1 MRRHGPWMVAIL
13 ITACLCLAGCAA
25 TATSSEAAD
34 GSGDAAKA
42 DSIGDTSL
50 KRVTLAQAAADR
62 LAIRTAVVGET
73 KVASSGRKKVAR
85 RVIPYA
91 AVLYDVNGDAWVYT
105 VPEPLVYVRHRITV
119 DYVDGDRAVL
129 SEGPPP
135 GTAIVTVGVAE
146 LYGIEVGVGAS
157 E

>member
-25 TATSSEAAD
+25 AASSEAAD
-34 GSGDAAKA
+34 NSGDAAKV
-42 DSIGDTSL
+42 DSVGDTGL

-62 LAIRTAVVGET
+62 LAVRTTVVAET

-85 RVIPYA
+85 QVIPYA
-91 AVLYDVNGDAWVYT
+91 AVLYDVNGAAWVYT
-105 VPEPLVYVRHRITV
+105 VPEPLVYVRHPVTV
-119 DYVDGDRAVL
+119 DYVEGDRAVL
-129 SEGPPP
+129 SKGPPR
-135 GTAIVTVGVAE
+135 GTEIVTVGVAE
-146 LYGIEVGVGAS
+146 LYGIEVGVGNS

>member
-25 TATSSEAAD
+25 ATSSEVAD
-34 GSGDAAKA
+34 NSGDAAKVE
-42 DSIGDTSL
+42 SIGDTSH
-50 KRVTLAQAAADR
+50 KRVILAQAAADR
-62 LAIRTAVVGET
+62 LAIRTTVVAGA

-85 RVIPYA
+85 AVVVPYR
-91 AVLYDVNGDAWVYT
+91 AVLYDVNGVAWVYT
-105 VPEPLVYVRHRITV
+105 VPEPLVYVRHPIV
-119 DYVDGDRAVL
+119 IEYVDGDRAVL
-129 SEGPPP
+129 SKGPPP

-146 LYGIEVGVGAS
+146 LYGIEVGVGTS

>member
-25 TATSSEAAD
+25 SASSEAAD
-34 GSGDAAKA
+34 NSGDAAKV
-42 DSIGDTSL
+42 DSVGDTGL

-62 LAIRTAVVGET
+62 LAIRTTVVAET

-85 RVIPYA
+85 EVIPYA
-91 AVLYDVNGDAWVYT
+91 AVLYDVNGAAWVYT
-105 VPEPLVYVRHRITV
+105 VPEPLVYVRHPVTV
-119 DYVDGDRAVL
+119 EHVEGDRAVL
-129 SEGPPP
+129 SKGPPR
-135 GTAIVTVGVAE
+135 GTEIVTVGVAE
-146 LYGIEVGVGAS
+146 LYGIEVGVGNS